1 MKNTMENEKR
11 ELKTEIGLLE
21 RLTVDSAMEAE
32 LRQRWKK
39 RRLWTAAR
47 HYLCAGAVTAV
58 VTVGVVLLIPE
69 RRTEVPMIQTTGAVA
84 KAKEVAECGY
94 ECATAKVFN
103 AVYGKCRGGQ
113 VINNQIINNK

>member
-1 MKNTMENEKR
+1 MKDIMENEKR

-32 LRQRWKK
+32 LRQRWKR

-58 VTVGVVLLIPE
+58 VAVGVVLIPE
-69 RRTEVPMIQTTGAVA
+69 RRTEVPMIQTTGSVA

-103 AVYGKCRGGQ
+103 VVYGKWRKA
-113 VINNQIINNK
+113 NYKQIR